1 MNTLL
6 VGAGYWGK
14 NFIRIL
20 NKDDNDFNLKYI
32 FDTITSSLNTETL
45 VKSRNS
51 K

>member
-20 NKDDNDFNLKYI
+20 EKETNKFELKYI
-32 FDTITSSLNTETL
+32 VDKPL
-45 VKSRNS
+45 V
-51 K
+51 